1 MKPVQEPDVITE
13 AANARAFARIAA
25 VDPQLS
31 GLVRQGDLPGLSG
44 RVLLHAGP
52 PFESFEA
59 MPRPVQNS
67 CLMAVLAENWAADEA
82 DAERL
87 LLAGEIRLA
96 PAQDHRILVPL
107 AGISGPSTALLV
119 VSDARQPGQRCMSP
133 LNEGMALCTRLGIR
147 HQDLPAHLQ
156 WLNGPVADWLTER
169 LGRPQSLGPVLRAAL
184 AAGDDC
190 HSRTVAGSEMLVS
203 QLRNAG
209 EVQAAEMPVLSF
221 LEASPAF
228 ALNVWMAMCGLLG
241 AAAEG
246 EAGATLV
253 TRAGGNGRHF
263 GYQLAG
269 QPGRWITSPAPVI
282 RGKVEPVYSGRSA
295 CPALGDSALVD
306 FMGLGGQALDAVP
319 QLRDALADLLP
330 ADAATRPA
338 KLLTGRLEL
347 FDRAA
352 VTDAQRAITADTGP
366 MVLLG
371 MIDSLGQAGR
381 IGGGCATVA
390 SSAFSDGL
398 SAV

>member
-1 MKPVQEPDVITE
+1 MTE
-13 AANARAFARIAA
+13 ETANARAFARIAA
-25 VDPQLS
+25 LDPQLS
-31 GLVRQGDLPGLSG
+31 GLVRQGELPGLSD

-59 MPRPVQNS
+59 MPHPVQNS
-67 CLMAVLAENWAADEA
+67 CLMAVLAEDWAADEA
-82 DAERL
+82 GAERL
-87 LLAGEIRLA
+87 LRAGEIRLA
-96 PAQDHRILVPL
+96 PAQDHGILVPL

-119 VSDARQPGQRCMSP
+119 VSDARHSALRRMSP
-133 LNEGMALCTRLGIR
+133 VNEGMALCTRLGIR
-147 HQDLPAHLQ
+147 HQNLPAHLQ
-156 WLNGPVADWLTER
+156 WLNGPVADWLAGR
-169 LGRPQSLGPVLRAAL
+169 LGHPMSLGPVLRAAL

-190 HSRTVAGSEMLVS
+190 HSRTVAASEILVA
-203 QLRNAG
+203 QLRDAG
-209 EVQAAEMPVLSF
+209 GAQVSDAPVLSF

-282 RGKVEPVYSGRSA
+282 RGRVEPVYGGRSA

-306 FMGLGGQALDAVP
+306 FMGLGGQALGAVP
-319 QLRDALADLLP
+319 QLRDALTDLLP
-330 ADAATRPA
+330 ADFAIRPA
-338 KLLTGRLEL
+338 KLLTGRLDL
-347 FDRAA
+347 FGRAA
-352 VTDAQRAITADTGP
+352 VTDAQRAAKADTGP

-371 MIDSLGQAGR
+371 MIDTLGQAGR
-381 IGGGCATVA
+381 IGGGCATVDG
-390 SSAFSDGL
+390 SAFSDGL
-398 SAV
+398 TAI